1 VKQLTL
7 DGKWARR
14 VVTAT
19 GCALLGASL
28 AGCNDFSL
36 GTYAN
41 LSFLEYTPDA
51 PGGQAGSPVA
61 PIADGASIHIT
72 VNDKA
77 GNDVVLQSVT
87 SSAPMVLKVT
97 GFSDDVFT
105 LRAAAPGASTI
116 SVKTASTH
124 DAIDLTVE
132 QAVSTVLDA
141 FTPNEVVGE
150 DQSHFFPDFAM
161 SSASD
166 VNFAITH
173 LDAEQNALTGFG
185 ATPFSATPA
194 SVLSAPADSDEFELI
209 APPNGGSNVTL
220 HIGSSSHDIEIV
232 DAPQAASI
240 DLLKVVD
247 GSFNWNQPL
256 PPPVLEPQSFTTE
269 QPGAAFDIVAHLT
282 DGRFVFAPCGDF
294 KFSVAAGGADMVQL
308 AIPTAPYSTWQD
320 PVRQI
325 GISFPKPG
333 ATSFTIQCLGQTRT
347 YHVTITQ

>member
-7 DGKWARR
+7 DGSSARR

-19 GCALLGASL
+19 GCALLVASL

-41 LSFLEYTPDA
+41 LSFRDDTPNA

-61 PIADGASIHIT
+61 PIAEGATIHIT
-72 VNDKA
+72 VNDTT
-77 GNDVVLQSVT
+77 GNAVVLQTVT
-87 SSAPMVLKVT
+87 SSAPNVLKVT

-105 LRAAAPGASTI
+105 LRAAAPGISTI
-116 SVKTASTH
+116 SVKTTKTH

-141 FTPNEVVGE
+141 FTPNDLIGE
-150 DQSHFFPDFAM
+150 DQSYFFPDFAM
-161 SSASD
+161 SPASD
-166 VNFAITH
+166 VNFAIEH
-173 LDAEQNALTGFG
+173 LDAEQNLLTGFG
-185 ATPFSATPA
+185 ATPFSATPP
-194 SVLSAPADSDEFELI
+194 SVFSAPADSDEFELI

-232 DAPQAASI
+232 NAPRAASI
-240 DLLKVVD
+240 DLLKVLD

-256 PPPVLEPQSFTTE
+256 PPPVLEPQGFTIE

-294 KFSVAAGGADMVQL
+294 NFSVAPGGAGLVQL
-308 AIPTAPYSTWQD
+308 GVPSAPYSSWQN

-325 GISFPKPG
+325 QLLSPKPG
-333 ATSFTIQCLGQTRT
+333 STSFTLQCLGQTRA